1 MWSFII
7 IFSLIGAFI
16 FVVWVLWW
24 IRRRIAR
31 LGSEFIASI
40 KEHISM
46 RVKKMPHSQ
55 QIIEYDKILDKI
67 LQELWYSGSLA
78 QKLQQ
83 YQKKNALPQA
93 VWNAHRERNNIVHEL
108 NYRLPDD
115 VLQRHVI
122 ALERQVNQILGR
134 GY

>member
-1 MWSFII
+1 MWSFLII
-7 IFSLIGAFI
+7 VSFVVAFV
-16 FVVWVLWW
+16 FVVWAFWW

-40 KEHISM
+40 MEHISM

-67 LQELWYSGSLA
+67 LQELWYSGTLA

-83 YQKKNALPQA
+83 YQKNNALPQA

-108 NYRLPDD
+108 NYRLPDH

-122 ALERQVNQILGR
+122 ALERQVNQILRR

>member
-1 MWSFII
+1 
-7 IFSLIGAFI
+7 
-16 FVVWVLWW
+16 
-24 IRRRIAR
+24 
-31 LGSEFIASI
+31 
-40 KEHISM
+40 
-46 RVKKMPHSQ
+46 MPHSQ

-83 YQKKNALPQA
+83 YQKKNVLPQS